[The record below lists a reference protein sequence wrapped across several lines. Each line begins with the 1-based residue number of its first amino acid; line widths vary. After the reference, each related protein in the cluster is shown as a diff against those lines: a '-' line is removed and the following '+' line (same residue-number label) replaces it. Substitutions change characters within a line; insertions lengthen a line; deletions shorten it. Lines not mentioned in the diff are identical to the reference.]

1 MTGLRAD
8 LDSQGTPVSVSSGS
22 YPLTSTLFWMN
33 GGTASASGLTGYNQD
48 FGASPVSGLL
58 SGNGT
63 IAVST
68 ASIAGNL
75 ATFTATA
82 VLPANYTESLSG
94 LSATISGSIRAWAP
108 SRTGSAATYT
118 WTAGNSSWNT
128 VSNWNLGNFTP
139 ASGDSI
145 LMTNGGTIDLGGTTQ
160 YAANVGAAG
169 NGIIG
174 TLQNGNLAFT
184 GDMYVTSGTINANLS
199 NAGGTGRLWIGGN
212 SGATVY
218 LGGVNS
224 VTYSDTHSTIIGSST
239 TGAAGTVVLLSN
251 TALGPSSQ
259 QTQVFAGTLDLNG
272 QTGVTV
278 GSVVLESGASSSLVN
293 NNTSTAAS
301 YGNTVDFNAGTAN
314 IGGPGNLTLSGTL
327 QNGSF
332 TKIGAGTLTLSGVSS
347 YGATTVNAGQLTIGN
362 TLTNSG
368 VSPSP
373 LGPSLNRVTR

>member
-1 MTGLRAD
+1 M
-8 LDSQGTPVSVSSGS
+8 
-22 YPLTSTLFWMN
+22 
-33 GGTASASGLTGYNQD
+33 
-48 FGASPVSGLL
+48 
-58 SGNGT
+58 
-63 IAVST
+63 
-68 ASIAGNL
+68 
-75 ATFTATA
+75 
-82 VLPANYTESLSG
+82 
-94 LSATISGSIRAWAP
+94 
-108 SRTGSAATYT
+108 
-118 WTAGNSSWNT
+118 
-128 VSNWNLGNFTP
+128 SNWNLGNFTP

-251 TALGPSSQ
+251 AALGPSSQ

-278 GSVVLESGASSSLVN
+278 GSVVLESGSSSSLVN

-332 TKIGAGTLTLSGVSS
+332 TKIGAGRSPYPASA
-347 YGATTVNAGQLTIGN
+347 ATAPQR
-362 TLTNSG
+362 SMPAS
-368 VSPSP
+368 SPSATP
-373 LGPSLNRVTR
+373 